1 MKILLTFKKVGR
13 ALLALALVS
22 VLYVSVAQANT
33 TDSTT
38 YGSGSYN
45 NCTYGSCNITLTSS
59 GAVGLNVTPT
69 PAGACSIA
77 SDAVSVLTDSTTGY
91 TLQLANTSTN
101 TNMVSGANTIPVVSG
116 TAASP
121 AVMGANAWGYR
132 VDGSY
137 GFGAGPT
144 TAQSNISAPIA
155 SFATVPA
162 SNVTAA
168 TLLVT
173 SGPANPAETTTAWY
187 GLCANTTAV
196 NGTYSTQVTYTATTN

>member
-1 MKILLTFKKVGR
+1 MGGAVYKKLGWMLMVM
-13 ALLALALVS
+13 LLAGVA
-22 VLYVSVAQANT
+22 YVSTAQANT

-38 YGSGSYN
+38 YGSGKYD
-45 NCTYGSCNITLTSS
+45 NCTYGSCTITLSSS

-77 SDAVSVLTDSTTGY
+77 SDAVSVLTDSTSGY
-91 TLQLANTSTN
+91 TLQLANTSTDTSMQN
-101 TNMVSGANTIPVVSG
+101 GANTIPVVTG

-121 AVMGANAWGYR
+121 AVMSANAWGYR

-173 SGPANPAETTTAWY
+173 TGPANPAATTTTWY
-187 GLCANTTAV
+187 GLCADTTAV
-196 NGTYSTQVTYTATTN
+196 NGTYTSQVTYTATTN